1 MTEDEKN
8 ESLCTWL
15 LSISNGKLFHPSDE
29 FVRDGQDMEN
39 EFINFHACP
48 KRVDMKPNVIDR
60 FTDVLVKKFGEKYD
74 KEVYELFARTRTHIR
89 IKDLNKA
96 LIRRE
101 AHSLSMR
108 DMKQQGQL
116 MHYKLAEDFVNS
128 FDKEK

>member
-1 MTEDEKN
+1 MMKN
-8 ESLCTWL
+8 L
-15 LSISNGKLFHPSDE
+15 GKFLPS
-29 FVRDGQDMEN
+29 
-39 EFINFHACP
+39 
-48 KRVDMKPNVIDR
+48 
-60 FTDVLVKKFGEKYD
+60 
-74 KEVYELFARTRTHIR
+74 EVYKLFARTRTHIR

-96 LIRRE
+96 IIRRE